1 MRDTEDAC
9 LMTPLD
15 PPDDPAAVHQRLAD
29 ELDRLEA
36 EQQAVNLR
44 SKQALE
50 ECKRKID
57 ALRKRIELLKA
68 DLMNPDH
75 GKRGRE

>member
-1 MRDTEDAC
+1 
-9 LMTPLD
+9 MTPLD
-15 PPDDPAAVHQRLAD
+15 PPDDPAAIHQRLAD

-36 EQQAVNLR
+36 EQRAVNLR

-50 ECKRKID
+50 ECQRKID

-68 DLMNPDH
+68 DLRNP
-75 GKRGRE
+75 GSRKRGRD